1 MPLLTDDIIRTL
13 IVDDE
18 PLARDLLVRLI
29 DKDPMLQVVGTAADG
44 GEALTQVT
52 KLKPDLVFLDVQMP
66 VLDGI
71 GVANRLRHRRHM
83 PHIVFVTAFDQYA
96 IKAFELNV
104 LDYLLKPIEKE
115 RFYPTVE
122 RARQAIA
129 QKKIVGLAE
138 RMLGLVSAYESN
150 GPALPRQENAFLI
163 NTGQRLVS
171 VPPDDIVWVEAA
183 NQYVKIH
190 TETESFLMSEN
201 LSQFSKKLDEQAFA
215 RVHRSATINVSKL
228 VSVARRGSGAHTLTL
243 AGGHQ
248 VILARSRSRLL
259 PFLLKMTNLNH
270 SRQGA

>member
-1 MPLLTDDIIRTL
+1 MTEDIIRTL

-18 PLARDLLVRLI
+18 PLARDLLARLV
-29 DKDPMLQVVGTAADG
+29 DKDSMLQIVGSAADG
-44 GEALTQVT
+44 GEALAQIS

-71 GVANRLRHRRHM
+71 GVANRLRHRRQM

-115 RFYPTVE
+115 RFYPTVD
-122 RARQAIA
+122 RAKQAIA
-129 QKKIVGLAE
+129 EKKIVGLAE
-138 RMLGLVSAYESN
+138 RMLGLVSAYERN
-150 GPALPRQENAFLI
+150 GPAAPPEDNAFLI

-171 VPPDDIVWVEAA
+171 VSPDDIVWAEAA

-190 TETESFLMSEN
+190 TEAGSFLMSEN
-201 LSQFSKKLDEQAFA
+201 LSQFSKKLDERTFA

-243 AGGHQ
+243 TGGHQ
-248 VILARSRSRLL
+248 VILARSRASLL
-259 PFLLKMTNLNH
+259 PFLLKMTNLNQPK
-270 SRQGA
+270 QGA

>member
-1 MPLLTDDIIRTL
+1 MTDDIIRTL

-18 PLARDLLVRLI
+18 PLARDLLVRLVE
-29 DKDPMLQVVGTAADG
+29 KDPMLQVVGTAADG
-44 GEALTQVT
+44 GEALTQIT

-71 GVANRLRHRRHM
+71 GVASRLRHRRHM

-122 RARQAIA
+122 RAKQAIA

-150 GPALPRQENAFLI
+150 GHAAPPEDNAFLI

-171 VPPDDIVWVEAA
+171 VLPDDIVWVEAA

-190 TETESFLMSEN
+190 TEAESFLMSEN
-201 LSQFSKKLDEQAFA
+201 LTQFSRKLDERVFA

-228 VSVARRGSGAHTLTL
+228 VSVARRGSGAHTLTM
-243 AGGHQ
+243 AGGHL
-248 VILARSRSRLL
+248 VILARSRARLL
-259 PFLLKMTNLNH
+259 PFLLKMTNVNQ
-270 SRQGA
+270 SKQGA